1 MKAIPAVKAVM
12 TPFPYSIDADA
23 SIDSARRLMHEHG
36 IRHLPVTEGGAIVG
50 VVSERDLAVF
60 TAVRAGRRGA
70 RAPAVRQVYTADP
83 YVVDLSEPLDNV
95 LAVMAERHIGS
106 AIVTRKGR
114 LAGVFTATD
123 ACRVLGRYLRERFR
137 PGGGDEAA

>member
-1 MKAIPAVKAVM
+1 M
-12 TPFPYSIDADA
+12 TPFPYSVDADA
-23 SIDSARRLMHEHG
+23 RVEAARRLMREHG
-36 IRHLPVTEGGAIVG
+36 IRHLPVTDKGAIVG
-50 VVSERDLAVF
+50 VVSERDLTVLA
-60 TAVRAGRRGA
+60 TVRPGRGGDRELT
-70 RAPAVRQVYTADP
+70 VRQVYTADP
-83 YVVDLSEPLDNV
+83 YVVDLAEPLDNV